1 VQSHSQRRDF
11 TLALIAFMIALVL
24 WQMQG
29 LFFLAYP
36 FRLFVTMIHELG
48 HGLAAVL
55 TGGSFVRFEVTRR
68 GAGLAWTSGGSR
80 FLVIQAG
87 YLGTALFGAGLLYL
101 TRRVRR
107 PGRVAI
113 GLGVFFGI
121 LTLAYTGI
129 SLTNLSIFETL
140 VAAVIM
146 LAGAYLLLTRDM
158 DAGQHRVGIL
168 VLAAGGLLLLAFAG
182 KSNTITILVGLA
194 SALALV
200 GIGLYGSRDLVV
212 VVLTFLAFLT
222 GLQAITDSWVLF
234 KIVSMPYGLMPAN
247 DASAMSQSFGGSAGL
262 WALIWITMDGIIFGT
277 AVYYTLIKPVRQG
290 AK

>member
-1 VQSHSQRRDF
+1 VNSHSQRRDF
-11 TLALIAFMIALVL
+11 SLALTAFIIALVL

-48 HGLAAVL
+48 HGMAAVL

-80 FLVIQAG
+80 FFIIQAG

-101 TRRVRR
+101 THRVRR

-113 GLGVFFGI
+113 GVGVFI
-121 LTLAYTGI
+121 AVLTLAYTGI
-129 SLTNLSIFETL
+129 SLSNLSVFETL
-140 VAAVIM
+140 VAAAVLI
-146 LAGAYLLLTRDM
+146 AGAYLLLTRDM
-158 DAGQHRVGIL
+158 DAGQHRIGIMI
-168 VLAAGGLLLLAFAG
+168 LAAGGLLLLTFAG
-182 KSNTITILVGLA
+182 KSSTITILVGLA
-194 SALALV
+194 SALCLV

-234 KIVSMPYGLMPAN
+234 KIVSLPHELMPAN
-247 DASAMSQSFGGSAGL
+247 DASSMAQQFGGSAAL
-262 WALIWITMDGIIFGT
+262 WALVWIAMDVLIFGV
-277 AVYYTLIKPVRQG
+277 AVYTVLIRPVRRG